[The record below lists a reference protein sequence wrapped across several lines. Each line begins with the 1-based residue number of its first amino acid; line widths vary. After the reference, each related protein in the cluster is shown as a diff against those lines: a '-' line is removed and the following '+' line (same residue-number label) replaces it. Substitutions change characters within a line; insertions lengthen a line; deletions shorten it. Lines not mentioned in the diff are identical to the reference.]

1 MAALGTRFNRFNQFG
16 SLSNTF
22 FFFLLDIEIQINA
35 LFPCRYFINS
45 TWYKPGGPVFL
56 MIGGE
61 GEASP
66 KWMIKGAWLVYAEY
80 HNAMAIQVEHRF
92 YGKSHPLP

>member
-1 MAALGTRFNRFNQFG
+1 M
-16 SLSNTF
+16 
-22 FFFLLDIEIQINA
+22 
-35 LFPCRYFINS
+35 
-45 TWYKPGGPVFL
+45 FL